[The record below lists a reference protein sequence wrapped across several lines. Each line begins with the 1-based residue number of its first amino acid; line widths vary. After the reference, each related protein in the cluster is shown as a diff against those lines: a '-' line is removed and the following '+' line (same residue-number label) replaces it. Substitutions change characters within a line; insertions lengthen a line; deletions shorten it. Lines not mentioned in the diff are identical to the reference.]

1 MTIRPDTAFVLA
13 AGLGTRMRP
22 LTDTTPK
29 PLIEIAGRSLLDRGL
44 DVLAAAGVTRAVV
57 NAHWLG
63 EQIIAHAPT
72 RRDIAI
78 TVSDERA
85 ELLDSAGG
93 IVKALP
99 LLGKDPFFILN
110 ADTFWLDGAVP
121 ALPSMAK
128 AWDDATMDM
137 ILLLADPAHATGHTG
152 GTDFLADPAG
162 RLSRARGSAGGYIY
176 AGAALIHPRV
186 FSNAPAGP
194 HSLNLHFDRLIG
206 EGRLFG
212 HVMDGQWITV
222 GTPDAIAP
230 AEEAI
235 RRHGRA

>member
-22 LTDTTPK
+22 LTDTRPK

-72 RRDIAI
+72 RSDIAI

-99 LLGKDPFFILN
+99 LLGPRPFFILN
-110 ADTFWLDGAVP
+110 ADTFWLDGSNP

-152 GTDFLADPAG
+152 GTDFVTDAAG
-162 RLSRARGSAGGYIY
+162 RLSRAHGAPGGYIY
-176 AGAALIHPRV
+176 AGAAIIHPRI
-186 FSNAPAGP
+186 FSDAPDGP
-194 HSLNLHFDRLIG
+194 HSLNLYFDRLIG

-212 HVMDGQWITV
+212 HVMDGHWITV

>member
-78 TVSDERA
+78 TEPRLDEY
-85 ELLDSAGG
+85 
-93 IVKALP
+93 VKASVIAK
-99 LLGKDPFFILN
+99 LGY
-110 ADTFWLDGAVP
+110 
-121 ALPSMAK
+121 ALP
-128 AWDDATMDM
+128 
-137 ILLLADPAHATGHTG
+137 
-152 GTDFLADPAG
+152 
-162 RLSRARGSAGGYIY
+162 
-176 AGAALIHPRV
+176 
-186 FSNAPAGP
+186 
-194 HSLNLHFDRLIG
+194 
-206 EGRLFG
+206 
-212 HVMDGQWITV
+212 
-222 GTPDAIAP
+222 
-230 AEEAI
+230 
-235 RRHGRA
+235 

>member
-1 MTIRPDTAFVLA
+1 
-13 AGLGTRMRP
+13 MRGDA
-22 LTDTTPK
+22 TKDDM
-29 PLIEIAGRSLLDRGL
+29 GSLLFPEQPNQVSRVPVPASNVALHRPAILSSQLGSVRSAVSMIMDP
-44 DVLAAAGVTRAVV
+44 DVTRDA
-57 NAHWLG
+57 
-63 EQIIAHAPT
+63 APSI
-72 RRDIAI
+72 RRLS
-78 TVSDERA
+78 TTA
-85 ELLDSAGG
+85 EYASSCFLPTEWH
-93 IVKALP
+93 ALP